1 MSAVTFRFPFPV
13 AGRPDVSPD
22 LTPHHVDASLISVMD
37 AAAERGDGAFE
48 AFGVIA
54 GALQATDDHL
64 ARLAE
69 SCALLELP
77 EPDLDQLATICR
89 RIAARAT
96 PGVESWLKLVVSRG
110 GMDRS
115 EPHAWAV
122 LSETAD
128 FSDARSTGL
137 AVIAGDRGFPASY
150 VARERW
156 MLFGAK
162 TLSYAM
168 NMASLREAKR
178 RGADDMLWTTSDG
191 FLMEAPQ
198 STLVFRRGTTFC
210 SPDPGIG
217 ILHGTTQRAV
227 FRWAKQQGYTTEYGR
242 YTRSDLLG
250 ADAAWFTSS
259 VRLATP
265 LISLDGDPLTID
277 HALTDSINAFLLARR
292 D

>member
-1 MSAVTFRFPFPV
+1 MSAITFRFPFPA
-13 AGRPDVSPD
+13 AGQPAVTAD
-22 LTPHHVDASLISVMD
+22 LTPRPVDEPLISVMD

-48 AFGVIA
+48 AFGVVA

-64 ARLAE
+64 NRLAE

-77 EPDLDQLATICR
+77 EPDVGQLADICR
-89 RIAARAT
+89 RIAALAT

-122 LSETAD
+122 LSETVD

-137 AVIAGDRGFPASY
+137 AIITGDRGFPASY
-150 VARERW
+150 VRREPW

-168 NMASLREAKR
+168 NMASLREAAK

-198 STLVFRRGTTFC
+198 STLLFRRGSTIC
-210 SPDPGIG
+210 SPDPRIG

-227 FRWAKQQGYTTEYGR
+227 FQWAEQQGFTTEYDR
-242 YTRSDLLG
+242 YVIDDLLG

-265 LISLDGDPLTID
+265 LISVDGDPLTMD
-277 HALTDSINAFLLARR
+277 HALTDAINAFLLARR